1 MPNKWVDYVKRWAKK
16 NNMSYGCALGDPQLK
31 IDYRKSSTTT
41 KQERDMMG
49 GEDRDASEEEIVEI
63 IVPKKKKSTK
73 KLEAK
78 EREMMGSEDVR
89 GKILQTTE
97 KMKNVLNKTKLR
109 IKLNELNKI
118 PGGRADLREK
128 MYIEMVESILK
139 EPKKLP
145 VKKAIEKAKAIEQAI
160 ENPKFEIEEDEIEEF
175 LQEEKPKKG
184 EVFIEVLDSEGLK
197 RLFDKNYD
205 PGDDILL
212 PPFPK
217 APNGNLYDERDFD
230 NLTTSLIIKSSAFKN
245 YEPLAKFLQK
255 KKLLKFTK
263 YKAVKK

>member
-78 EREMMGSEDVR
+78 EREMMGAEDVR

-97 KMKNVLNKTKLR
+97 KMKNVLNNTKLR

>member
-1 MPNKWVDYVKRWAKK
+1 MTNKWIDYVKRWAKK
-16 NNMSYGCALGDPQLK
+16 NNMSYSCALTDPQLK

-49 GEDRDASEEEIVEI
+49 GEDRDAPEEEIVVNY
-63 IVPKKKKSTK
+63 VPKKKKSTK

-78 EREMMGSEDVR
+78 EREMMGAEDVR

-97 KMKNVLNKTKLR
+97 KMKNVLNNTKLR
-109 IKLNELNKI
+109 IKLNELKKI
-118 PGGRADLREK
+118 PGGRAELRDK
-128 MYIEMVESILK
+128 MYMDMVESILK

-145 VKKAIEKAKAIEQAI
+145 VKKAIEKAI

-205 PGDDILL
+205 AGDDILL